1 LKIIRNAI
9 NFTTWHWNSKMKHS
23 APGPQFVQTLK
34 IMTILQPNQYTRSLI
49 VKTQCR
55 GKYLKFIFKQISNSC
70 ESQRQV
76 LSLYNIVNFIE
87 GCIILEIWD
96 FCFRINLI
104 THHPLTTPGSQF
116 TQHCKFYWGMHH
128 FGNLGF
134 LLS

>member
-1 LKIIRNAI
+1 
-9 NFTTWHWNSKMKHS
+9 MKHS

-104 THHPLTTPGSQF
+104 THHPLTTPGPQF
-116 TQHCKFYWGMHH
+116 AQHCKFY
-128 FGNLGF
+128 
-134 LLS
+134 